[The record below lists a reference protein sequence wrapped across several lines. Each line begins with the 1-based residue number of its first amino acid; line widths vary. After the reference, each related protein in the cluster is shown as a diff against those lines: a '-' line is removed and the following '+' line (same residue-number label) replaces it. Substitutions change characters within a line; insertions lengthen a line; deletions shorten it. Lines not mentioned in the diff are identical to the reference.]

1 MWNASSSSAFA
12 RPATAQET
20 HLVVITGVAGAEVEA
35 RSLELGA
42 AGFLRK
48 PIRKENLL
56 PRVRAILQRRE
67 RVQSSR

>member
-1 MWNASSSSAFA
+1 MMKKGMET
-12 RPATAQET
+12 PAIF
-20 HLVVITGVAGAEVEA
+20 ITGVAGAEVEA

-48 PIRKENLL
+48 PIRKETLL

-67 RVQSSR
+67 RVPSSR